1 MRDVASFGENL
12 RHAREGRNITL
23 QEIAVTTKISTRAL
37 QALENE
43 QFDQLPGGI
52 FNRGFVRAYARCVG
66 LNEDKAVAEY
76 LAAAKIA
83 PPELD
88 IATMST
94 QVEASRVHQTWLP
107 NAATVVGV
115 VAVIVALAVGGL
127 WLNERRKEAR
137 EQSARRKAEV
147 QMNAA
152 PVAPAQPINA
162 AGTQNT
168 APQSAPN
175 SSDLNST
182 QSANQATSQGATPVV
197 GAFVQP
203 PAAKTI
209 SQNPG
214 TSPGTAGKPAAA
226 PKRAAPVEISIS
238 ATARSW
244 ISVRSD
250 GKSVETLTLDPD
262 KPEARSRSYTANEK
276 LMLVVGNPAAVSVTY
291 NGKPTGIL
299 GSSGQRATITFT
311 PEGME
316 KQ

>member
-1 MRDVASFGENL
+1 MASFGETL
-12 RHAREGRNITL
+12 RRAREARNITL
-23 QEIAVTTKISTRAL
+23 QEIAASTKISTRAL

-66 LNEDKAVAEY
+66 LNEEKAVAEY

-94 QVEASRVHQTWLP
+94 QIEASRAHQGWFP
-107 NAATVVGV
+107 SAATVVGV
-115 VAVIVALAVGGL
+115 VAVIVALGVGGL

-137 EQSARRKAEV
+137 EEAERRKAEV

-152 PVAPAQPINA
+152 PVAPAQPINVTGA
-162 AGTQNT
+162 QNT
-168 APQSAPN
+168 AAQSAPN
-175 SSDLNST
+175 GGELNST
-182 QSANQATSQGATPVV
+182 PSTNQVTSQGAAPVGSA
-197 GAFVQP
+197 GAQS

-209 SQNPG
+209 SPSTG
-214 TSPGTAGKPAAA
+214 TSPGVAVKPAAVT
-226 PKRAAPVEISIS
+226 KGAAPVEISIS

-250 GKSVETLTLDPD
+250 GKNVETLTLDPE

-291 NGKPTGIL
+291 NGKPTGTL